1 MCNEDLCEE
10 GCDSDGDIGSSFDTV
25 LDEEDVEYFTEN
37 VINNKIGID
46 DVTISS
52 VVSSVGTRGSKK
64 SKDEKNP
71 TRLNEKNLGF
81 CGCCVTVSA

>member
-46 DVTISS
+46 DVTRSS
-52 VVSSVGTRGSKK
+52 AGSSK
-64 SKDEKNP
+64 
-71 TRLNEKNLGF
+71 
-81 CGCCVTVSA
+81 

>member
-1 MCNEDLCEE
+1 MTDPITIRTIVCNEDLCEE

-46 DVTISS
+46 DVTRSS
-52 VVSSVGTRGSKK
+52 AGSSKETR
-64 SKDEKNP
+64 
-71 TRLNEKNLGF
+71 
-81 CGCCVTVSA
+81 